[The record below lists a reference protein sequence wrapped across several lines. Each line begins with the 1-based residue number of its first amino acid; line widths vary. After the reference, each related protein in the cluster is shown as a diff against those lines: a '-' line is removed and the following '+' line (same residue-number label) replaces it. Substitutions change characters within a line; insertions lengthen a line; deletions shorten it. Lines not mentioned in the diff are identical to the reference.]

1 MAFQPTK
8 PKPATES
15 AYLRVDVDDLRRITE
30 IAEREGLSPPEVMR
44 QAIHFALENMD
55 KPHA

>member
-8 PKPATES
+8 RKPASKTV
-15 AYLRVDVDDLRRITE
+15 YLRVDVCDLEEITR
-30 IAEREGLSPPEVMR
+30 IAEKGDLSPPDVMR
-44 QAIHFALENMD
+44 QAIHFALENMG

>member
-8 PKPATES
+8 PKPATEP
-15 AYLRVDVDDLRRITE
+15 AYLRVDVADLRRIAQ
-30 IAEREGLSPPEVMR
+30 IADQEGLTPPEVMR